1 MNLLLAGICC
11 LITCIGGVYAGTV
24 RDPYAKLIGIG
35 VIGGGVMPLI
45 VARGYADVAAALAL
59 IIPLSTIFILQVCRK
74 GEP

>member
-1 MNLLLAGICC
+1 VNLLLAGICC